1 MIVRPTQ
8 DVYGSECYFP
18 TWAIPKDHKVTK
30 ALEKAY
36 TGLYGDRKIGAAD
49 TLEMRRLVL

>member
-1 MIVRPTQ
+1 MCIRDRVLL
-8 DVYGSECYFP
+8 P

-36 TGLYGDRKIGAAD
+36 TGLYGDQRIGAAD
-49 TLEMRRLVL
+49 TLEMMYGLKLASL